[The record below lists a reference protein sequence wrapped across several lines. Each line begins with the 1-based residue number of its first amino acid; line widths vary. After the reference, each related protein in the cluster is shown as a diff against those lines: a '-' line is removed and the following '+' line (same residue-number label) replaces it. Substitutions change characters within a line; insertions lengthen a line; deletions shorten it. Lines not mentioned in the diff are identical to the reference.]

1 MRRSE
6 RYSRS
11 AVLTSMGKIVAV
23 DMVPGADGTAL
34 ERGLRQV
41 LNVDKPAVR
50 AFVAQQRVARPEES
64 RDQLAARVVSK
75 QSLKA
80 GGVGAITG
88 LGGVVTLPVAIPANL
103 VGTWRVQAT
112 MLAVVAE
119 IYDAEFEIDDFFLV
133 MGGSAVV
140 EAMKQ
145 FGVAAGKDI
154 TKRMVEKHITRETMK
169 QINRVVS
176 RKVITKAGEKSLTS
190 FTKMV
195 PLVGAPVGFA
205 FDWTATRAFGKAG
218 ILYYAG

>member
-1 MRRSE
+1 
-6 RYSRS
+6 
-11 AVLTSMGKIVAV
+11 
-23 DMVPGADGTAL
+23 MVPGADGTAL